1 MKPAIDD
8 FPSLSVSRLRAAGV
22 IRPGDRTAVVAFP
35 CGLSF
40 VVALQHI
47 HFPNGGGWSF
57 AVCSCGR
64 RCRTLRLYENR
75 LACRGCLVA
84 RGVRSRAAGLSET
97 ARARHRVLALKARLE
112 GGPAR
117 LKPRPGRTVDRR
129 ARLEAALARA
139 EYVALGK
146 KWR

>member
-1 MKPAIDD
+1 MKPVIED

-22 IRPGDRTAVVAFP
+22 IRPADTTAVVAFP
-35 CGLSF
+35 AGPSF

-64 RCRTLRLYENR
+64 RGRTLRLYENA
-75 LACRGCLVA
+75 LACHGCLLA
-84 RGVRSRAAGLSET
+84 RGIRPRAQLLSKLGRASRRVFAL
-97 ARARHRVLALKARLE
+97 RALLE
-112 GGPAR
+112 GPPAR
-117 LKPRPGRTVDRR
+117 LAPRPGRTVDRR
-129 ARLEAALARA
+129 GRLEAALARA
-139 EYVALGK
+139 EFVALGK